1 MSADP
6 AGMDRHPLFV
16 AAVPADA
23 ANRRTAVL
31 AGGLTALALILLFFD
46 TARSMVAVWSRS
58 ATFNHGFLVV
68 PIALWLVWRRRD
80 ELARVPVR
88 PFWPAL
94 VLVAGAGFAWLLGR
108 LAAAAVVEH
117 FALVLMIQAALL
129 AVYGVRFARAIALPL
144 AFLLFAVPFGE
155 AFVPKLIDW
164 TADFTVFA
172 LKASGIPVYREGN
185 YFMIPSG
192 QWSVVEA
199 CSGIRYLI
207 ASLMVGVLFAHLMFV
222 SRRRQ
227 ILFAGASVLVP
238 IVANWLRAYFIVLIG
253 HLSGNELA
261 VGVDHLIY
269 GWIFFGI
276 VMLLLFWVGARFR
289 DAPRQAPARSDGD
302 RPVPSADRGGSIVAA
317 GAAVFVAALWIP
329 AAATLGLE
337 QDMQVRRVPPIEGAN
352 GWRLADSSFDWLPR
366 FSGHG
371 TALRQVF
378 ERDGERVFVY
388 IAYYAGERGAKG
400 LVNSGNLLVAPD
412 DARWRE
418 IVRGRTAVTV
428 RDETLNLRTATIG
441 GAAGRFDVL
450 WWYWVDGRVTAS
462 DAFAKALQA
471 RARLQGGSGDAA
483 AVFVYTEPSERG
495 DVQERLVRFAAE
507 MGAPIAHAL
516 QSARAGTAP

>member
-1 MSADP
+1 
-6 AGMDRHPLFV
+6 
-16 AAVPADA
+16 
-23 ANRRTAVL
+23 
-31 AGGLTALALILLFFD
+31 
-46 TARSMVAVWSRS
+46 
-58 ATFNHGFLVV
+58 
-68 PIALWLVWRRRD
+68 
-80 ELARVPVR
+80 
-88 PFWPAL
+88 
-94 VLVAGAGFAWLLGR
+94 
-108 LAAAAVVEH
+108 
-117 FALVLMIQAALL
+117 
-129 AVYGVRFARAIALPL
+129 VRFARVLALPL
-144 AFLLFAVPFGE
+144 LFLFFAVPFGE

-207 ASLMVGVLFAHLMFV
+207 ASLMVGVLFAHLMYA

-227 ILFAGASVLVP
+227 ILFVVASVLVP

-269 GWIFFGI
+269 GWIFFGV
-276 VMLLLFWVGARFR
+276 VMLLLFWIGARFR
-289 DAPRQAPARSDGD
+289 DGPRSEPAGGGID
-302 RPVPSADRGGSIVAA
+302 RPVPNTERSATLAA
-317 GAAVFVAALWIP
+317 AAAVVAAALWVP
-329 AAATLGLE
+329 VAAALVPE
-337 QDMQVRRVPPIEGAN
+337 QDTLARRVPPIEGAN
-352 GWRLADSSFDWLPR
+352 GWRPADAPFEWQPR

-371 TALRQVF
+371 AVLRQAF

-418 IVRGRTAVTV
+418 IARGRTAVTV
-428 RDETLNLRTATIG
+428 RNETLKLRTATIG

-471 RARLQGGSGDAA
+471 LARLQGGSGDAA
-483 AVFVYTEPSERG
+483 AVFLFTEPWERG
-495 DVQERLVRFAAE
+495 DDQERLVRFAVE
-507 MGAPIAHAL
+507 MGTAIDRAL
-516 QSARAGTAP
+516 AGARASRKPA